1 MAAVAAA
8 EAAAV
13 EGGRLLL
20 LLLLVMMPLLF
31 VLRGVRWG
39 KAQYGDETEKKKK
52 KRRRKKGLVL
62 LGAASVFTAPPEAV
76 LKLRHLDTVAMFIM
90 SQVGLRVGRH
100 LSASPELRR
109 ELQTLEEARKGNSF
123 ALFTHMDAHTHT
135 HAHTSLHQTAPQR
148 NQTGWKHAASIKTYQ
163 KIK

>member
-39 KAQYGDETEKKKK
+39 KAQYGDETEKKKKK

-135 HAHTSLHQTAPQR
+135 RTHLTTPDRSTAKPNWLEAR
-148 NQTGWKHAASIKTYQ
+148 GIN
-163 KIK
+163 